1 MRVRK
6 DQSSINEN
14 NNLTNYQKMTK
25 KIDLNV
31 ICQKIQP
38 KVKKYKLIESLN
50 YGNNKKNLI

>member
-6 DQSSINEN
+6 DQSSINKN
-14 NNLTNYQKMTK
+14 KNLTNYKKMTK
-25 KIDLNV
+25 KIDLNL

-38 KVKKYKLIESLN
+38 KVKKYKLIENLS

>member
-6 DQSSINEN
+6 DQSSINKK
-14 NNLTNYQKMTK
+14 NNLTNYQKLTK

-38 KVKKYKLIESLN
+38 KVKKYKLIESLS